1 MDCHI
6 TTAPSPMPSSPPR
19 PLLADNEHWNPVE
32 KLRAFV
38 CKFIVEYIVVFVYIF
53 IRSKLMTIDTNT
65 MVSISEANKSFS
77 NVARIVDQYGTAV
90 ILKNNTPKYVVYEF
104 SSADSIEE
112 ASDEE
117 LLAVSSKL
125 MKKNAKVYKELA
137 K

>member
-1 MDCHI
+1 M
-6 TTAPSPMPSSPPR
+6 
-19 PLLADNEHWNPVE
+19 
-32 KLRAFV
+32 RAFV
-38 CKFIVEYIVVFVYIF
+38 YKFIIEYIVVFVYIF